1 MYPDDDQYQN
11 TYNASNQYQDPQY
24 VDPQYKDPQYQDPQI
39 VNNYSGSQY
48 AVQPYTNPD
57 YSDYG
62 YNNGYTNGYDDGY
75 NNGYNNGYNVNGGY
89 DRYPAGRY
97 DYYNGS
103 GYRENDHYNLFAILG
118 FVFSIIG
125 VFAVGLPFSIVALNQ
140 IKRTNEKGK
149 GLATAGM
156 IIGFIWL
163 GICVTIILVLF
174 VVPAFEMV
182 AYLLLLLFYS
192 AR

>member
-1 MYPDDDQYQN
+1 MYTDDDQYPN

-24 VDPQYKDPQYQDPQI
+24 VDPQYQDPQI

-75 NNGYNNGYNVNGGY
+75 NNGYNFNG
-89 DRYPAGRY
+89 PARRY

-125 VFAVGLPFSIVALNQ
+125 VSAVGLPFSIVALNQ